1 MPHKEAL
8 IMYVGFDPRFDKM
21 ADVLVNYS
29 IELKPKQTVYVWG
42 TSTLAQ
48 PLMLAIYKQVLKAG
62 GNAFLRAD
70 LPGTQEAFYEYAQ
83 GEQLDFVSPVDIA
96 SVAEGQFDAYIRIG
110 ADYNTRRLS
119 NADSAKVQRQQM
131 AQRAILNKRMTRSAE
146 GTYNWVVTQFP
157 TDAYAM
163 DADMSL
169 EDYKEFI
176 FNACLLN
183 DPDPVSLWRAIGQK
197 QDRYV
202 QYMKGKREVIVR
214 GSNMDLK
221 LRIDERI
228 WKNSHGRRNFPDGEI
243 YTGPVEDSMTGWIK
257 YTYPG
262 VHNGREVDGIEL
274 KFEQGKVVKAT
285 AKKNEDYLNQVLD
298 TDAGARFVGEF
309 AIGTNYGITKFS
321 KNILFD
327 EKIGG
332 TIHLALGA
340 SYPDTGGKNAS
351 AIHWDMIAGAQD
363 AEILV
368 DGEVFYKNGK
378 IVI

>member
-1 MPHKEAL
+1 
-8 IMYVGFDPRFDKM
+8 MYVGFDPRFDKM

>member
-1 MPHKEAL
+1 
-8 IMYVGFDPRFDKM
+8 MYVGYDPRFDKM

-29 IELKPKQTVYVWG
+29 IEIKPKQTVYVWS
-42 TSTLAQ
+42 TTLAQ
-48 PLMLAIYKQVLKAG
+48 PLMLAIYKQILKAG

-70 LPGTQEAFYEYAQ
+70 LPGAQEIFYEYAQ
-83 GEQLDFVSPVDIA
+83 AEQLDFVSPVDIA

-110 ADYNTRRLS
+110 AEYNTRRLN
-119 NADSAKVQRQQM
+119 NADSSKMQRQQT

-146 GTYNWVVTQFP
+146 GNYNWVVTQFP

-169 EDYKEFI
+169 EEYKEFI
-176 FNACLLN
+176 FSACLLN
-183 DPDPVSLWRAIGQK
+183 EPDPVALWRAIGKK
-197 QDRYV
+197 QERYTN
-202 QYMKGKREVIVR
+202 YMKGKREVTVH

-243 YTGPVEDSMTGWIK
+243 YTAPVEDSMNGWIK

-285 AKKNEDYLNQVLD
+285 AKKNEDYLNTVLD
-298 TDAGARFVGEF
+298 TDVGARFVGEF

-340 SYPDTGGKNAS
+340 SYPDTGGKNQS

-363 AEILV
+363 AEIRV
-368 DGEVFYKNGK
+368 DGELFYKDGK